1 MSRRGYLRRS
11 QRYENFHVLQLP
23 PRFFLHAA
31 GVYGYCRL
39 HKTYLSKAAEKRVSI
54 CPLYPKCK
62 NHNFYLY
69 RNNAQPHR
77 TSQHPN
83 AVTLHYLTAL
93 APNCTAA
100 PHRTALAPNCTAT
113 PHLTALAP
121 NCTATPHRTGTQ
133 LHSRTTPHRT
143 GTQLHS
149 RTTPHR
155 TGAQL
160 HSHTAPYRTGAQ
172 LHSHTAPHWHPT
184 ALPLRATTCTA
195 AQLHNYTALPPQGK
209 IKVPAEDSAGT

>member
-69 RNNAQPHR
+69 RNNAPPHR

-93 APNCTAA
+93 APNCTA
-100 PHRTALAPNCTAT
+100 
-113 PHLTALAP
+113 
-121 NCTATPHRTGTQ
+121 
-133 LHSRTTPHRT
+133 
-143 GTQLHS
+143 
-149 RTTPHR
+149 TPHR
-155 TGAQL
+155 TGAPGQNK
-160 HSHTAPYRTGAQ
+160 SPCRRFGRDITSIAIIDRESPTGYRARRRRALAGA
-172 LHSHTAPHWHPT
+172 LGS
-184 ALPLRATTCTA
+184 
-195 AQLHNYTALPPQGK
+195 
-209 IKVPAEDSAGT
+209 

>member
-69 RNNAQPHR
+69 RNNAPPHR

-113 PHLTALAP
+113 PH
-121 NCTATPHRTGTQ
+121 
-133 LHSRTTPHRT
+133 
-143 GTQLHS
+143 
-149 RTTPHR
+149 R
-155 TGAQL
+155 TGAPGQNK
-160 HSHTAPYRTGAQ
+160 SPCRRFGRDITSIAIIDRESPTGYRARRRRALAGA
-172 LHSHTAPHWHPT
+172 LGS
-184 ALPLRATTCTA
+184 
-195 AQLHNYTALPPQGK
+195 
-209 IKVPAEDSAGT
+209 

>member
-77 TSQHPN
+77 TTQH
-83 AVTLHYLTAL
+83 TTAL
-93 APNCTAA
+93 PHHPAP
-100 PHRTALAPNCTAT
+100 P
-113 PHLTALAP
+113 
-121 NCTATPHRTGTQ
+121 
-133 LHSRTTPHRT
+133 
-143 GTQLHS
+143 
-149 RTTPHR
+149 
-155 TGAQL
+155 
-160 HSHTAPYRTGAQ
+160 HSHTAPPNC
-172 LHSHTAPHWHPT
+172 TAPPRHHLHCRPT
-184 ALPLRATTCTA
+184 AQPHRNGAPRQNKSPCRRFGRDITSIAIIDRESRPVIVPDGGEPWPGRWDRNPRYLRHPSTR
-195 AQLHNYTALPPQGK
+195 P
-209 IKVPAEDSAGT
+209 

>member
-69 RNNAQPHR
+69 RNNAPPHR

-100 PHRTALAPNCTAT
+100 PHRTALAPNCTAAPHRTALAPNCTTT

-121 NCTATPHRTGTQ
+121 NCTATPHRTGAPGQNKSPCRRFGRDIT
-133 LHSRTTPHRT
+133 SIAIIDRESPT
-143 GTQLHS
+143 GYRARRRRALA
-149 RTTPHR
+149 
-155 TGAQL
+155 GAL
-160 HSHTAPYRTGAQ
+160 GS
-172 LHSHTAPHWHPT
+172 
-184 ALPLRATTCTA
+184 
-195 AQLHNYTALPPQGK
+195 
-209 IKVPAEDSAGT
+209 

>member
-69 RNNAQPHR
+69 RNNAPPHR

-100 PHRTALAPNCTAT
+100 PH
-113 PHLTALAP
+113 LTALAP
-121 NCTATPHRTGTQ
+121 NCTATPHRTGAPGQNKSPCRRFGRDIT
-133 LHSRTTPHRT
+133 SIAIIDRESPT
-143 GTQLHS
+143 GYRARRRRALA
-149 RTTPHR
+149 
-155 TGAQL
+155 GAL
-160 HSHTAPYRTGAQ
+160 GS
-172 LHSHTAPHWHPT
+172 
-184 ALPLRATTCTA
+184 
-195 AQLHNYTALPPQGK
+195 
-209 IKVPAEDSAGT
+209 

>member
-69 RNNAQPHR
+69 RNNAPPHL
-77 TSQHPN
+77 TTQHPN
-83 AVTLHYLTAL
+83 ALPHHP
-93 APNCTAA
+93 AP
-100 PHRTALAPNCTAT
+100 P
-113 PHLTALAP
+113 
-121 NCTATPHRTGTQ
+121 
-133 LHSRTTPHRT
+133 
-143 GTQLHS
+143 
-149 RTTPHR
+149 
-155 TGAQL
+155 
-160 HSHTAPYRTGAQ
+160 HSHTAPPNCTAPPRHHLHCRPTAQ
-172 LHSHTAPHWHPT
+172 LH
-184 ALPLRATTCTA
+184 CTA
-195 AQLHNYTALPPQGK
+195 APGQNKSPCRRFGRDITSIAIIDRESPTGYRARRRRAL
-209 IKVPAEDSAGT
+209 AGALGS